1 MTLGFFEGT
10 EMPDAQRWQ
19 ALWPDSGRVLTD
31 CGLVAGM
38 IALDLCA
45 GDGWFTLPMAHGS
58 SRGSDRHRPRGF

>member
-1 MTLGFFEGT
+1 
-10 EMPDAQRWQ
+10 
-19 ALWPDSGRVLTD
+19 VLTD

-38 IALDLCA
+38 MALDLCA